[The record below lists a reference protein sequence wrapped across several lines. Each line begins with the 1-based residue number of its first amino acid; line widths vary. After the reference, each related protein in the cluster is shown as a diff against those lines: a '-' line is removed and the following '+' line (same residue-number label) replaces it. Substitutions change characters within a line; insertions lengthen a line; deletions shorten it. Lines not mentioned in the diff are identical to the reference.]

1 MSITAFFAPFP
12 EGLFMWYLLHTGRSA
27 EDSRGH
33 AQSAFLLTGSTDQ
46 HEMCGCAELTWV
58 NSLSLF
64 QLL

>member
-1 MSITAFFAPFP
+1 
-12 EGLFMWYLLHTGRSA
+12 MWYLLHTGRSA
-27 EDSRGH
+27 EDSGGH